1 MSDQLA
7 TQRQTATQV
16 RNDVVSHGVSSKG
29 GEDLQAINFPG
40 SALAERHDND
50 RHRRNS

>member
-7 TQRQTATQV
+7 TQRQTPVLLQNA
-16 RNDVVSHGVSSKG
+16 VVSHGVSSKA

-40 SALAERHDND
+40 SALAERHDNN